1 MKDRVFKE
9 FCHIVETKSACM
21 SGKNLSFSESN
32 KYPPLANVLTGDGSQ
47 RKITD
52 LSVCNKIF
60 EIISIFCF
68 LVFNSVERPGPTDER
83 L

>member
-1 MKDRVFKE
+1 MYLLVMDHREK
-9 FCHIVETKSACM
+9 
-21 SGKNLSFSESN
+21 L
-32 KYPPLANVLTGDGSQ
+32 L
-47 RKITD
+47 D